1 MKTKNMIITALLLA
15 IGMVLHFITP
25 PVYGGIKPDFLLSC
39 MFIAILIQD
48 DFSNALAAGLTAG
61 IMSAMTT
68 SFPGGQIPN
77 LVEKLITAVF
87 VFILVKKIYKNH
99 INTMKLIL
107 LAGVGTFVSGVLFLS
122 FAYILVG
129 LPAPFYALLVVGVLP
144 AIISNIVASLAIYR
158 AFISIKKSRII

>member
-1 MKTKNMIITALLLA
+1 MKTKNIITTALLLA

-68 SFPGGQIPN
+68 SFPGGQLPN
-77 LVEKLITAVF
+77 LIEK
-87 VFILVKKIYKNH
+87 
-99 INTMKLIL
+99 
-107 LAGVGTFVSGVLFLS
+107 
-122 FAYILVG
+122 
-129 LPAPFYALLVVGVLP
+129 
-144 AIISNIVASLAIYR
+144 SLH
-158 AFISIKKSRII
+158 

>member
-1 MKTKNMIITALLLA
+1 MKTKNIITTALLLA

-68 SFPGGQIPN
+68 SFPGGQLPN
-77 LVEKLITAVF
+77 LIEKLITAVF
-87 VFILVKKIYKNH
+87 VYIVVKKIYANH
-99 INTMKLIL
+99 ITTLRLII
-107 LAGVGTFVSGVLFLS
+107 LASVGTFVSGVLFLS

-129 LPAPFYALLVVGVLP
+129 LPAPFYSLLIVGVLP
-144 AIISNIVASLAIYR
+144 AVVSNIIACLAIYR
-158 AFISIKKSRII
+158 AFISIKKNRTI